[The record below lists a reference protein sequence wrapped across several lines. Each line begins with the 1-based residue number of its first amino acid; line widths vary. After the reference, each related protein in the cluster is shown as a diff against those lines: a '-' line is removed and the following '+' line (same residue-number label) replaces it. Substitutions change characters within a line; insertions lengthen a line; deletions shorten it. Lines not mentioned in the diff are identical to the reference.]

1 MIELL
6 DSFVQA
12 VSHEWDILVS
22 SRALLLLGVSFF
34 CGALVGLERE
44 HASKPA
50 GLRTNIMICLGSTL
64 FTLASIYSWQHI
76 AGSSA
81 VVDPGRIAAQVVTG
95 VGFIGAGVI
104 LRTGLHITGITTAS
118 TIWLVAAIGMV
129 IGLGFPL
136 LGFLTALGATI
147 LLFILG
153 RIELHWDT
161 GSKEE

>member
-1 MIELL
+1 MMEFLESL
-6 DSFVQA
+6 A
-12 VSHEWDILVS
+12 REWDLIIN
-22 SRALLLLGVSFF
+22 SRALILLGVSAL
-34 CGALVGLERE
+34 CGTLVGLERE

-50 GLRTNIMICLGSTL
+50 GLRTNIMICVGSTL

-81 VVDPGRIAAQVVTG
+81 VVDPGRIAAQVVSG

-104 LRTGLHITGITTAS
+104 LRTGLNITGITTAS

-129 IGLGFPL
+129 VGLGFPL
-136 LGFLTALGATI
+136 LGFLTATVATV

-153 RIELHWDT
+153 RVELRFPRL
-161 GSKEE
+161 